1 MRIMLGYKNKLQE
14 KKNYLLFEK
23 FKNKELLII
32 QELKN
37 MPKQYKIYNI
47 TLLYSF

>member
-1 MRIMLGYKNKLQE
+1 MDFINFYLNK
-14 KKNYLLFEK
+14 LFEK